1 MIKRSFALDQIA
13 RLSGLN
19 FFPLGKPAQ
28 NELVVAL
35 MEVAENETHATAMVT
50 DWIRENRETPT
61 PADFYRQKRKKR
73 SSLGI
78 DPHAEWYPDWKD
90 PKGHTQ

>member
-1 MIKRSFALDQIA
+1 MIKRSFALEQIA
-13 RLSGLN
+13 RLSGLIY
-19 FFPLGKPAQ
+19 FPAAQPAQ
-28 NELVVAL
+28 KELVAAL
-35 MEVAENETHATAMVT
+35 MESAENEDHATAMVT

-90 PKGHTQ
+90 PKGPTQ